1 MVRPW
6 PRAGLAVMLACCLAA
21 PSSGVRRESPAVED
35 YVTEQLTVVA
45 SAFLERRS
53 QALVPKHDRDRRD
66 MPTEVLG
73 VRISPK
79 LARSQERAVREL
91 ETRNRAPVAGGPAYT
106 GARTRLDPARAVRN
120 GDRITLEAVEHTEVK
135 YGGGKVVQSVRR
147 RFVFRTRG
155 EQITL
160 VAERVLDPD
169 AHPVNDPVTPDR

>member
-6 PRAGLAVMLACCLAA
+6 RRAGLALVLAVCLVA
-21 PSSGVRRESPAVED
+21 PSSSVRPDAPAVED
-35 YVTEQLTVVA
+35 YLTEQLTVVA
-45 SAFLERRS
+45 SAFLQRRS
-53 QALVPKHDRDRRD
+53 EALVPKHDRDA

-106 GARTRLDPARAVRN
+106 RARTRLDPSRAVRSGN
-120 GDRITLEAVEHTEVK
+120 RITLEAVEHTEVR
-135 YGGGKVVQSVRR
+135 YGGGKVVQSVGR

-169 AHPVNDPVTPDR
+169 AHPVNDPVSTDR

>member
-1 MVRPW
+1 
-6 PRAGLAVMLACCLAA
+6 
-21 PSSGVRRESPAVED
+21 
-35 YVTEQLTVVA
+35 
-45 SAFLERRS
+45 
-53 QALVPKHDRDRRD
+53 

-106 GARTRLDPARAVRN
+106 RARTRLDPARAVRS
-120 GDRITLEAVEHTEVK
+120 GTRITLEAVEHTEVR

-169 AHPVNDPVTPDR
+169 AHPVNDPLSPDR